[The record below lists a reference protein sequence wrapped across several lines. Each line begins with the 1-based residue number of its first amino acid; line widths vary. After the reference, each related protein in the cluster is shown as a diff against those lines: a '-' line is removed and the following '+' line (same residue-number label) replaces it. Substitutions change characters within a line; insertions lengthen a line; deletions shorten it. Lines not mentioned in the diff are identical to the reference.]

1 MSPKLCFRKFS
12 APTVL
17 RVHGSSS
24 FVQSLSGKGKK
35 YYVENDSAHFSRCD
49 AIIAVSKFSLQYIID
64 NYELPSNIQ
73 KCVVYNP
80 IDDKYLN
87 QSSDENSYILFIGKL
102 IETKGCFSLAK
113 AFNIIADK
121 YPNAQLVFVGGG
133 EQDNLKEIINIKY
146 HHRVKFLGYCNRE
159 ELTDTID
166 HCSFVCIPSY
176 FENFSMVV
184 LEVMAR
190 GKAIIFTER
199 TSGKEIIS
207 DGYNGYTVNPE
218 DEYEIATKLELLI
231 RDVELRKRLAKN
243 AYVTIEKSYK
253 ASVIVEQL
261 ELKYKQLIKPV
272 CE

>member
-1 MSPKLCFRKFS
+1 
-12 APTVL
+12 
-17 RVHGSSS
+17 
-24 FVQSLSGKGKK
+24 
-35 YYVENDSAHFSRCD
+35 
-49 AIIAVSKFSLQYIID
+49 
-64 NYELPSNIQ
+64 
-73 KCVVYNP
+73 
-80 IDDKYLN
+80 
-87 QSSDENSYILFIGKL
+87 
-102 IETKGCFSLAK
+102 
-113 AFNIIADK
+113 
-121 YPNAQLVFVGGG
+121 
-133 EQDNLKEIINIKY
+133 
-146 HHRVKFLGYCNRE
+146 
-159 ELTDTID
+159 
-166 HCSFVCIPSY
+166 
-176 FENFSMVV
+176 MVV